1 VTWREGDRALAA
13 MIPEPGVAD
22 KSRHCGRIVVAVDE
36 VAATRVVVGED
47 HPIFREGLVR
57 VLEGAGFEVVAAV
70 GDASDVV
77 RKTRAHRPDVVIVDI
92 QMPPD
97 RTDDGLRAALEI
109 RASDPDVGVLVLS
122 EFLEDRYALDLV
134 GDRAEGVGYLLK
146 DKVGDVAAF
155 TDAVRRVAASGSALD
170 PDVVALLVGRKRLDS
185 PLDRLTKREREVLSL
200 MAEGR
205 SNAGIAEQIV
215 VTVAGVERHI
225 TSIFDKLGLAQSP
238 ERHRRVVAVLN
249 YLESH

>member
-1 VTWREGDRALAA
+1 MTEAT
-13 MIPEPGVAD
+13 P
-22 KSRHCGRIVVAVDE
+22 
-36 VAATRVVVGED
+36 TRVVVGED

-57 VLEGAGFEVVAAV
+57 VLEGDGFEVVAAA
-70 GDASDVV
+70 GDAQDVV
-77 RKTRAHRPDVVIVDI
+77 RKTRAHRPDVLIVDI

-97 RTDDGLRAALEI
+97 LTDDGLRAALEI
-109 RASDPDVGVLVLS
+109 RASDPEVGVVVLS
-122 EFLEDRYALDLV
+122 EFLEDRYAVDLV

-146 DKVGDVAAF
+146 DKVGDVALF
-155 TDAVRRVAASGSALD
+155 TDAVRRVAAKGSALD
-170 PDVVALLVGRKRLDS
+170 PDVVALLVGRKRRNG

-225 TSIFDKLGLAQSP
+225 TSIFDKLGLQQSP
-238 ERHRRVVAVLN
+238 ERHRRVVAVLK
-249 YLESH
+249 YLQS

>member
-1 VTWREGDRALAA
+1 
-13 MIPEPGVAD
+13 
-22 KSRHCGRIVVAVDE
+22 VDE
-36 VAATRVVVGED
+36 TAATRVVVGED
-47 HPIFREGLVR
+47 HPIFREGLIR
-57 VLEGAGFEVVAAV
+57 VLEGDGFEVVAA
-70 GDASDVV
+70 ASDARDLV
-77 RKTRAHRPDVVIVDI
+77 RKTLAHRPDVVVVDI

-122 EFLEDRYALDLV
+122 EFLEGRYALDLV

-146 DKVGDVAAF
+146 DKVGDIARF
-155 TDAVRRVAASGSALD
+155 TDAVRRVAAKGSALD
-170 PDVVALLVGRKRLDS
+170 PDVVALLVGRKRLNS
-185 PLDRLTKREREVLSL
+185 PLDRLTKREHEVLSL

-238 ERHRRVVAVLN
+238 ERHRRVAAVLK
-249 YLESH
+249 YLQS

>member
-1 VTWREGDRALAA
+1 
-13 MIPEPGVAD
+13 
-22 KSRHCGRIVVAVDE
+22 VDE
-36 VAATRVVVGED
+36 AAATRVVVGED
-47 HPIFREGLVR
+47 HPIFREGLIR
-57 VLEGAGFEVVAAV
+57 VLEAHGFEVVAAA
-70 GDASDVV
+70 GDARDVV
-77 RKTRAHRPDVVIVDI
+77 RKTRAHRPDVLVVDI

-122 EFLEDRYALDLV
+122 EFLEGRYALDLV

-155 TDAVRRVAASGSALD
+155 TDAVRRVAADGSALD
-170 PDVVALLVGRKRLDS
+170 PDVVALLVGRKRLNS

-205 SNAGIAEQIV
+205 SNAGIAQQIV

-238 ERHRRVVAVLN
+238 EQHRRVVAVLK
-249 YLESH
+249 YLQS

>member
-1 VTWREGDRALAA
+1 
-13 MIPEPGVAD
+13 
-22 KSRHCGRIVVAVDE
+22 
-36 VAATRVVVGED
+36 VGED
-47 HPIFREGLVR
+47 HPIVREGLIR
-57 VLEGAGFEVVAAV
+57 VLEGDGFEVVAAAS
-70 GDASDVV
+70 DARDVV
-77 RKTRAHRPDVVIVDI
+77 RKTHAHRPDVVIVDI

-109 RASDPDVGVLVLS
+109 RASDPHVGVLVLS

-146 DKVGDVAAF
+146 DKVGDVTAF
-155 TDAVRRVAASGSALD
+155 TAAVRRVAAEGSALD
-170 PDVVALLVGRKRLDS
+170 PDVVALLVGRKRLNS
-185 PLDRLTKREREVLSL
+185 PLERLTKREREVLSL

-225 TSIFDKLGLAQSP
+225 TSIFDKLGLAQSG
-238 ERHRRVVAVLN
+238 EQHRRVVAVLK
-249 YLESH
+249 YLQS

>member
-1 VTWREGDRALAA
+1 
-13 MIPEPGVAD
+13 
-22 KSRHCGRIVVAVDE
+22 VDE
-36 VAATRVVVGED
+36 EAATRVVVGED
-47 HPIFREGLVR
+47 HPIFREGLIR
-57 VLEGAGFEVVAAV
+57 VLEGGGLEVVASA
-70 GDASDVV
+70 GDARDVV
-77 RKTRAHRPDVVIVDI
+77 RKTRAHHPDVVIVDI

-155 TDAVRRVAASGSALD
+155 TNAVRRVAADGSALD
-170 PDVVALLVGRKRLDS
+170 PDVVALLVGRKRLNS

-238 ERHRRVVAVLN
+238 DQHRRVVAVLK
-249 YLESH
+249 YLQS